1 MHAMGGIDKMYDIMD
16 DMQDLKDVQQEMN
29 DDFQRNYDV
38 DVLDEDLDAELDDLD
53 YQMRYQ
59 EDENGELNPV
69 NQIKN
74 YDEKALE
81 DALK

>member
-1 MHAMGGIDKMYDIMD
+1 
-16 DMQDLKDVQQEMN
+16 
-29 DDFQRNYDV
+29 
-38 DVLDEDLDAELDDLD
+38 LDEDLDAELDDLD